1 MLTAKQEA
9 FARAIVMGID
19 GEPCSQVDAYRHAY
33 DVASTRADTHY
44 VEASQLVRDPKV
56 SQRIEELKREIAA
69 DMRAQAADD
78 RTAVLARLREW
89 MHGGDAPTPQQVRA
103 AELLGKTVGMFRDV
117 VEDGSAQRSPD
128 EIANQIEAKLAKL
141 FGAAAEKH

>member
-33 DVASTRADTHY
+33 DVTDARADAHY
-44 VEASQLVRDPKV
+44 VEASKMVRDPKV
-56 SQRIEELKREIAA
+56 SLRIEELRREIVA

-89 MHGGDAPTPQQVRA
+89 MHGGEAPTPQQVRA

-128 EIANQIEAKLAKL
+128 EIASQIESKLAKL
-141 FGAAAEKH
+141 FGEGAEKH

>member
-33 DVASTRADTHY
+33 SPTTDRDATLHG
-44 VEASQLVRDPKV
+44 EAHKLVRHPEIAR
-56 SQRIEELKREIAA
+56 RIDELKREIAA

-78 RTAVLARLREW
+78 RTAVLERLREW
-89 MHGGDAPTPQQVRA
+89 MHGGEAPTPQQVRA